1 MFGLSGKKT
10 NQAHADAQE
19 AALRNELREV
29 QATIMTLRAENETLK
44 QRIATADSSH
54 DYLLEAV
61 KNLATFRQSMD
72 DVQKGLSTLAIGMQ
86 AGKDAALQAQEV
98 SDNSRSAIDE
108 IASNLTRLAQD
119 SGAAAD
125 KVGELDALA
134 QKISG
139 IVQTIRDIA
148 DQTNLLALNAAIEA
162 ARAGE
167 QGRGF
172 AVVADEVRK
181 LAERTSIATKEI
193 STLVGSI
200 RVDTGSSREQL
211 VSLAQVSDQYS
222 TQGSSASQSLHA
234 LIDLANGMEI
244 TIAGSALR
252 GFSEL
257 AKIDHL
263 IYKFRVYQVIFNQSD
278 ESARD
283 FSDHTS
289 CRLGKWYYE
298 GEGRDCFSKL
308 SGYREIDSPHQAV
321 HKFAYEAVDS
331 WLCGNKSRALEA
343 LRAMEEASLRV
354 ISGLEQLAVSG
365 ENNSQVLCSSHR

>member
-1 MFGLSGKKT
+1 MFGLSGKKAA
-10 NQAHADAQE
+10 QARGNAEETA
-19 AALRNELREV
+19 
-29 QATIMTLRAENETLK
+29 LRAELRDSNATIAMLRTEIETLK
-44 QRIATADSSH
+44 QQINATDSARNH
-54 DYLLEAV
+54 LLEAV
-61 KNLATFRQSMD
+61 KNLTTFAQSMD
-72 DVQKGLSTLAIGMQ
+72 DVQKGLSSLASGIQ
-86 AGKDAALQAQEV
+86 VGKSAALKAQDV
-98 SDNSRSAIDE
+98 SDSSRVAIDE
-108 IASNLTRLAQD
+108 IALNLTRLAQD
-119 SGAAAD
+119 SGAAAG

-139 IVQTIRDIA
+139 IVQTIHDIA

-193 STLVGSI
+193 SALVESI

-211 VSLAQVSDQYS
+211 VTLAKVSEQYS
-222 TQGSSASQSLHA
+222 TQGTSASENLHA
-234 LIDLANGMEI
+234 LIDLANGMEM

-252 GFSEL
+252 GFCEL

-283 FSDHTS
+283 FSDHNS

-298 GEGRDCFSKL
+298 GEGRECFSKL
-308 SGYREIDSPHQAV
+308 SGYRDIESPHQAV
-321 HKFAYEAVDS
+321 HKSAYEAVDA
-331 WLCGNKSRALEA
+331 WLSGNKSRALES
-343 LRAMEEASLRV
+343 LRAMEESSLRV
-354 ISGLEQLAVSG
+354 IAGLEQLAVSG
-365 ENNSQVLCSSHR
+365 EKDSQVLCSSTR

>member
-1 MFGLSGKKT
+1 MFGLSGKKAD
-10 NQAHADAQE
+10 QARVNAQE
-19 AALRNELREV
+19 ASLRTELRDAN
-29 QATIMTLRAENETLK
+29 ATIHTLRAEIDALK
-44 QRIATADSSH
+44 QRLGSADSSH
-54 DYLLEAV
+54 ADLLEAV
-61 KNLATFRQSMD
+61 KNLVTFGQSMD
-72 DVQKGLSTLAIGMQ
+72 DVQKGLSALATGMQ
-86 AGKDAALQAQEV
+86 VGKDTALQAQDV
-98 SDNSRSAIDE
+98 SNSSRSAIDE

-193 STLVGSI
+193 SALVGSI

-211 VSLAQVSDQYS
+211 VTLAKVSEQYS

-234 LIDLANGMEI
+234 LIDLANGMEM

-289 CRLGKWYYE
+289 CRLGKWYYN
-298 GEGRDCFSKL
+298 GEGRECFSKL
-308 SGYREIDSPHQAV
+308 PGYRDIESPHQAV

-331 WLCGNKSRALEA
+331 WLSGNKSRALDA

-354 ISGLEQLAVSG
+354 IAGLEQLAVSG
-365 ENNSQVLCSSHR
+365 ENDSEVLCSSRH